1 MPKFNDMAEAI
12 KAQTLDEVIHEEA
25 FTAFTACVR
34 SIVAK
39 NQDKPIDTVYS
50 TLAITAGE
58 VFNMTLAALVGAY
71 TIKGATWEQAEKLV
85 KEMHM
90 QFIEEQ
96 RVKEF
101 ASAKQRLVR
110 LTMMKE
116 AVRGEEE
123 QVH

>member
-25 FTAFTACVR
+25 FTAFTDCVCG
-34 SIVAK
+34 IVAEHK
-39 NQDKPIDTVYS
+39 DKPIDTVYS